1 MTTFYVFNRDPF
13 GSHDAHMSVYDEPA
27 RHGEAPR
34 CPKCNRFVGMLPA
47 LPPIRAE
54 LELYGHY
61 FGDVAFTG
69 HQLLVSAKL
78 RDVFI
83 QSQFTGLSDFFPV
96 EVTAVK
102 SRKRKLRN
110 DCPVYFLA
118 SISRSRAAIDT
129 KASGF
134 EWEGEPNCP
143 ECRQGDIIKR
153 WSRILIEPNTW
164 TGEDVFY
171 PRGLSVILVTEKF
184 RDTYLGHGLRNG
196 IFIPAAEYGHD
207 FYPWERK
214 SRSASN

>member
-27 RHGEAPR
+27 RHDEAPR

-83 QSQFTGLSDFFPV
+83 QSQFTGLSDFFRS
-96 EVTAVK
+96 K
-102 SRKRKLRN
+102 SQ
-110 DCPVYFLA
+110 
-118 SISRSRAAIDT
+118 RS
-129 KASGF
+129 SPESESF
-134 EWEGEPNCP
+134 ETIALC
-143 ECRQGDIIKR
+143 
-153 WSRILIEPNTW
+153 
-164 TGEDVFY
+164 
-171 PRGLSVILVTEKF
+171 
-184 RDTYLGHGLRNG
+184 
-196 IFIPAAEYGHD
+196 IFSHP
-207 FYPWERK
+207 
-214 SRSASN
+214 